1 METLHEMV
9 ECSVEVL
16 DSANERVKSVAPE
29 TFSKVLSIIIVKQ
42 IFYICSHQSKFYL
55 KQILC
60 RKKETNI
67 YSDKVHNI
75 LY

>member
-1 METLHEMV
+1 MATLHEMV

-29 TFSKVLSIIIVKQ
+29 TFSKVPSIIIVKQ
-42 IFYICSHQSKFYL
+42 IFYICTHKFYL

>member
-1 METLHEMV
+1 MV

-16 DSANERVKSVAPE
+16 DGANERVKSVAPE

-42 IFYICSHQSKFYL
+42 IFYICTHQSKFYL
-55 KQILC
+55 EQILC
-60 RKKETNI
+60 RKKETKI